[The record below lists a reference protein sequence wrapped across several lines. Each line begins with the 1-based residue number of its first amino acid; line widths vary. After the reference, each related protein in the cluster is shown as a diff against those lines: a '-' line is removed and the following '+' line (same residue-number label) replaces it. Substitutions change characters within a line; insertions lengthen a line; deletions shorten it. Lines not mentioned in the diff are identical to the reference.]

1 MSYTRDVN
9 LLADFN
15 KNTFTQ
21 VAVRQAAVL
30 SKTSGA
36 DLKSIILISGDVPTL
51 GYQIH
56 NPDDYLIDYGIRDKQ
71 TNELIPQEQ
80 FDYTRVVGDG
90 SSSHFLYDEL
100 ITGKGQ
106 LQGRYYNHGNS
117 TIAEVGF
124 YKQAGMGELYT
135 VASNASLAG
144 KRFLRQLATPGR
156 AYVATTADLRL
167 ITEEVGGKNNVA
179 MHHIVVDDQMAKG
192 VKAVQIINGDKKEVA
207 TMLDG
212 GASIK
217 WNLGPPVRLENDK
230 LIAELTYRIE
240 ITDEII
246 EQLAKSYFIQPI
258 NRPLFIITID
268 RLQLFQSQKLI
279 QF

>member
-1 MSYTRDVN
+1 MAKQAAKTLIEQLLSEHETVNRIAVMSYTRDVN

-36 DLKSIILISGDVPTL
+36 DLESIILISGDVPTL

-56 NPDDYLIDYGIRDKQ
+56 NPDDCLIDYGIRDKQ

-90 SSSHFLYDEL
+90 SSSHSLYDEL
-100 ITGKGQ
+100 ITGKRQ
-106 LQGRYYNHGNS
+106 LQGRYYSHGNS

-135 VASNASLAG
+135 VASNTSLAG

-156 AYVATTADLRL
+156 AYAATAADLRL

-179 MHHIVVDDQMAKG
+179 MHHIVVDDQMTRG
-192 VKAVQIINGDKKEVA
+192 VKAVQIINGDKKEAA

-240 ITDEII
+240 ITDEIVAAI
-246 EQLAKSYFIQPI
+246 G
-258 NRPLFIITID
+258 
-268 RLQLFQSQKLI
+268 
-279 QF
+279 